1 MSDKFQNSIK
11 SIISIST
18 IIMFFITIMII
29 IFKKSK
35 IISVDT
41 DLLYL
46 VLGGLLSKVENV
58 YNYYLGSSQGS
69 ADKNKIIQDL
79 KK

>member
-1 MSDKFQNSIK
+1 MNTPMK

-18 IIMFFITIMII
+18 VVMFFITIMII

-46 VLGGLLSKVENV
+46 VLGGLLSKVETV

-79 KK
+79 NKQK

>member
-1 MSDKFQNSIK
+1 MLDKLQVSIK
-11 SIISIST
+11 SFISVVT
-18 IIMFFITIMII
+18 VIMFFIIVMII

-46 VLGGLLSKVENV
+46 ILGGLLSKVENV

-69 ADKNKIIQDL
+69 SDKSKIIEQL

>member
-1 MSDKFQNSIK
+1 
-11 SIISIST
+11 
-18 IIMFFITIMII
+18 MII

>member
-1 MSDKFQNSIK
+1 MNTPMK

-18 IIMFFITIMII
+18 VVMFFITIMII

-46 VLGGLLSKVENV
+46 VLGGLLSKVETV

-69 ADKNKIIQDL
+69 SDKNKIIQDL
-79 KK
+79 NKQK